1 VLLAVGRAYTPTI
14 WDSFWLKCNLCNVPT
29 QVCSG
34 DPLVAVAKA
43 ECIPLLPVEELARRT
58 RRQNSAFP
66 DIWDLLDKVMDPE
79 IPVISLYELGVLQ
92 DISRDGVTVK
102 LVLTPT
108 YIGCPALGIMEE
120 DARAALTA
128 GGYDQVIVETRL
140 APAWTT
146 AWLTPEARRKMSAYG
161 VASPEAGSIACPQ
174 CGSTNTET
182 ISEFGS
188 TACKA
193 LFKCLACHEPFDVF
207 KAL

>member
-1 VLLAVGRAYTPTI
+1 ML
-14 WDSFWLKCNLCNVPT
+14 T
-29 QVCSG
+29 QACSG
-34 DPLVAVAKA
+34 DPLVTVAKA
-43 ECIPLLPVEELARRT
+43 SCIPLLPVEELARRR
-58 RRQNSAFP
+58 RRQDSPVP
-66 DIWDLLDKVMDPE
+66 DIWDLLDSVMDPE

-92 DISRDGVTVK
+92 DISRNGDTVE

-128 GGYDQVIVETRL
+128 GGYDQVTVETRL

-146 AWLTPEARRKMSAYG
+146 AWLTAEARRKMSAYG
-161 VASPEAGSIACPQ
+161 VASPEAGRIACPQ
-174 CGSTNTET
+174 CGSTDSEI

-193 LFKCLACHEPFDVF
+193 LFKCIACHEPFDVF

>member
-1 VLLAVGRAYTPTI
+1 VT
-14 WDSFWLKCNLCNVPT
+14 
-29 QVCSG
+29 
-34 DPLVAVAKA
+34 VAKA
-43 ECIPLLPVEELARRT
+43 ECIPLLPVEELARRG
-58 RRQNSAFP
+58 RRQNSSVP
-66 DIWDLLDKVMDPE
+66 DIWDLLDSVMDPE

-92 DISRDGVTVK
+92 DITWNDGTVE

-120 DARAALTA
+120 DARAALAA
-128 GGYDQVIVETRL
+128 GGYDHVTVETRL

-161 VASPEAGSIACPQ
+161 VASAEAGTIACPQ
-174 CGSTNTET
+174 CGSKDSEI

-193 LFKCLACHEPFDVF
+193 LFKCIACHEPFDVF

>member
-1 VLLAVGRAYTPTI
+1 MNR
-14 WDSFWLKCNLCNVPT
+14 
-29 QVCSG
+29 
-34 DPLVAVAKA
+34 AKA
-43 ECIPLLPVEELARRT
+43 DCIPLLPVEELARR
-58 RRQNSAFP
+58 RRRHESSVG
-66 DIWDLLDKVMDPE
+66 DIWTLLDDVMDPE

-92 DISRDGVTVK
+92 DISRDGDTVK

-128 GGYDQVIVETRL
+128 GGYAQVTVETRL

-146 AWLTPEARRKMSAYG
+146 AWLTPEARRKMAEYG
-161 VASPEAGSIACPQ
+161 VASPEAGGTTCPQ
-174 CGSTNTET
+174 CGSANTEV

-188 TACKA
+188 TACKS
-193 LFKCLACHEPFDVF
+193 LFRCVACYEPFDVF